1 MVNALALNGRK
12 VVTSDAYILGE
23 VEGAEVNTENWTMTS
38 LRVLLTKQAVE
49 DLKLEP
55 PILWDV
61 VISLSVKFIKA
72 FGEPITLNTPFSEIA
87 TLAKPKSK

>member
-12 VVTSDAYILGE
+12 VVTSDSYALGE
-23 VEGAEVNTENWTMTS
+23 VEGVEVNTENWTITS
-38 LRVLLTKQAVE
+38 LRVLMTKQAVE

-61 VISLSVKFIKA
+61 VISLSIKFIKA
-72 FGEPITLNTPFSEIA
+72 FGELIALNIPFSEIA
-87 TLAKPKSK
+87 VLVKSKSK